1 MVRRAHGAVLA
12 VVGAMRFVLLA
23 CVAACTSSAD
33 GVSGSPPGGPVDTQ
47 ATVSAVVMSSDTGD
61 SEARIVISSTA
72 SVCADAGATPAIDRM
87 GSHFISIELKDVNGS
102 TATAP
107 AAGGTYTVYSNSGS
121 QPPKEALVEIGAL
134 DGTCQLVDN
143 AQASGQSGT
152 VVLTS
157 ASGGVFKGT
166 YDVVLNT
173 GDHISGSF
181 DPVACPALQSL
192 TTTSDHDCR

>member
-1 MVRRAHGAVLA
+1 
-12 VVGAMRFVLLA
+12 MRFALLA

-47 ATVSAVVMSSDTGD
+47 ATVSAVVTSSDTGD

-72 SVCADAGATPAIDRM
+72 TVCADAGAMPPIDRK
-87 GSHFISIELKDVNGS
+87 GSRFVTIELKDINGS

-107 AAGGTYTVYSNSGS
+107 TAPGTYTVYPNSGS
-121 QPPKEALVEIGAL
+121 QPPKEALVVTGGL
-134 DGTCQLVDN
+134 DDTCQSVD
-143 AQASGQSGT
+143 ADSASGQSGT

-166 YDVVLNT
+166 YDVLLNT

-181 DPVACPALQSL
+181 APVACPALQALDAS
-192 TTTSDHDCR
+192 SQHNCQ